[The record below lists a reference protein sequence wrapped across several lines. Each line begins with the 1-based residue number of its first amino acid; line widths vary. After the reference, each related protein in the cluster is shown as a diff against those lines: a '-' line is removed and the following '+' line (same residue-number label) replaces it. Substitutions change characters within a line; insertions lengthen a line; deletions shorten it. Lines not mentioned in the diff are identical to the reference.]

1 HPIFMKKII
10 KYVILDI
17 LRNKIVIAYTLFLF
31 LLSFGLF
38 NIEDNTSKGIVSLL
52 TLILI
57 LVPLISIVFSTI
69 YVYNSSEFIELLSA
83 QPIKRK
89 SLWISIF
96 TGLSVSLSL
105 AFIIGCGIPILLY
118 SPTEVGFTILLMG
131 ILLSVIFVSIAL
143 LGPV

>member
-1 HPIFMKKII
+1 
-10 KYVILDI
+10 
-17 LRNKIVIAYTLFLF
+17 
-31 LLSFGLF
+31 
-38 NIEDNTSKGIVSLL
+38 NTSKGIVSLL

-69 YVYNSSEFIELLSA
+69 YVYNSAEFIELLAA

-105 AFIIGCGIPILLY
+105 AFIIGCGLPILLY
-118 SPTEVGFTILLMG
+118 SPTEVGFTMLLMG
-131 ILLSVIFVSIAL
+131 VVLSIIFVSIAL
-143 LGPV
+143 LASIYTRDKAKGI